1 MSSFLV
7 EQRCAEAIAREA
19 GRRMLVGQRDGFD
32 ISQKGINDV
41 VTNIDR
47 EIEEFIVGEL
57 AEMFSGDLILGEE
70 FGEQEEEEDVASGTD
85 LRHWYIDPIDG
96 TLNFS
101 HGIPISCV
109 SIALQVDGQSMVGVV
124 YDPYRD
130 EMFSARRGHG
140 AQLNGETIRVS
151 EEDEI
156 GESLLVTGFPPS
168 TNDELETNLQ
178 NFAELTRRSR
188 GIRRLGSAAL
198 DLAFVAAGRLD
209 GFWEYGLNPWDTAAG
224 YLLVEEA
231 GGRVSQIAAEPFD
244 IFDPS
249 ILATNGRI
257 HGDIID
263 ILSTL

>member
-1 MSSFLV
+1 MSSLLV

-19 GRRMLVGQRDGFD
+19 GRRMIVGQKEGFD
-32 ISQKGINDV
+32 IDTKGVNDV

-47 EIEEFIVGEL
+47 EVEQFIVGEL
-57 AEMFSGDLILGEE
+57 GEMFPDDLILGEE
-70 FGEQEEEEDVASGTD
+70 FGEQEEEDVTSGSD
-85 LRHWYIDPIDG
+85 LRHWYVDPIDG

-109 SIALQVDGQSMVGVV
+109 SIALQIDGQSMVGVV

-140 AQLNGETIRVS
+140 ARLNGEPMRVS
-151 EEDEI
+151 AEDSVSD
-156 GESLLVTGFPPS
+156 SLLVTGFPPG
-168 TNDELETNLQ
+168 TGDQLEANLKA
-178 NFAELTRRSR
+178 FAELTRRSR

-209 GFWEYGLNPWDTAAG
+209 GFWEFGLNPWDTAAG

-231 GGRVSQIAAEPFD
+231 GGRVTQIAAEPFD

-263 ILSTL
+263 IVSTL

>member
-19 GRRMLVGQRDGFD
+19 GRRMLVGQREGFD
-32 ISQKGINDV
+32 ISHKGINDV

-57 AEMFSGDLILGEE
+57 GEMFPADLILGEE
-70 FGEQEEEEDVASGTD
+70 FGEQEEEDVTSGSD
-85 LRHWYIDPIDG
+85 LRHWYVDPIDG

-109 SIALQVDGQSMVGVV
+109 SIAMQVDEQSMVGVV

-140 AQLNGETIRVS
+140 ARLNGEEIHVS
-151 EEDEI
+151 DERQVSD
-156 GESLLVTGFPPS
+156 SLLVTGFPPS
-168 TNDELETNLQ
+168 TNEELEANLK

-231 GGRVSQIAAEPFD
+231 GGQVSQIDAHPFD

>member
-19 GRRMLVGQRDGFD
+19 GRRMLVGQRQGFD
-32 ISQKGINDV
+32 ISEKARNDV

-57 AEMFSGDLILGEE
+57 AEMFPGDLILGEE
-70 FGEQEEEEDVASGTD
+70 FGEQEEEDIASGTD
-85 LRHWYIDPIDG
+85 VRHWYIDPIDG
-96 TLNFS
+96 TLNYS
-101 HGIPISCV
+101 HGLPISCV
-109 SIALQVDGQSMVGVV
+109 SIALQYDDASMVGVV

-140 AQLNGETIRVS
+140 ARLNGELLRVS
-151 EEDEI
+151 EEDDVAA
-156 GESLLVTGFPPS
+156 SLLVTGFPPGAS
-168 TNDELETNLQ
+168 DELETNLQ

-231 GGRVSQIAAEPFD
+231 GGRVTQIDAGPFD

-249 ILATNGRI
+249 ILATNARI